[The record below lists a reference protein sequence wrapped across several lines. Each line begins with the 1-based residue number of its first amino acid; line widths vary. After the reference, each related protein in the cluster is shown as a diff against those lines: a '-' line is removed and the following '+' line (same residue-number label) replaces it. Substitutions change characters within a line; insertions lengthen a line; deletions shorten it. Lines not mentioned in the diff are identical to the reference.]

1 MPQNQYKY
9 FRWDALGMSKDV
21 WAPFAE
27 GRHPVAFDPGQIIY
41 LQDSAP
47 THFYYIVEGTVKT
60 FLTSEDGGERIL
72 TVYRKG
78 DILGEASF
86 FDEQPRVSSAMAL
99 TQCQIIS
106 IDRSGAEAI
115 FQEHSELAMA
125 MMKYLASTVRLLSSH
140 VDDMAFFRADQRL
153 ARLLLSMGERGE
165 GPIHCTHEF
174 LGHSVGVSRVTVS
187 RILSEFEDAGL
198 VKLGYRA
205 VTLVD
210 PEGLQ
215 RDFL

>member
-1 MPQNQYKY
+1 MPQNQYEY

-21 WAPFAE
+21 WAPLAE
-27 GRHPVAFDPGQIIY
+27 GRHSVSFDQGQIIY
-41 LQDSAP
+41 LQDSPA
-47 THFYYIVEGTVKT
+47 THFYYIVEGAVKT
-60 FLTSEDGGERIL
+60 FLASEDGGERIL

-115 FQEHSELAMA
+115 FKEHPELAMA

-140 VDDMAFFRADQRL
+140 VDDMAFLRADQRL
-153 ARLLLSMGERGE
+153 ARLLLSMGEGGE
-165 GPIHCTHEF
+165 GQIHCTHEF
-174 LGHSVGVSRVTVS
+174 LGHSLGVSRVTVS

-198 VKLGYRA
+198 VKLGYRT